1 MTGDK
6 ESHGLAAGAGRAA
19 QPAENAH
26 PRPRTGPI
34 HWLLF
39 NSTCVAASVSLMW
52 LTPVIPLPGLL
63 RGTAFLVSALLIP
76 LALVLVPALLLRH
89 IPHKKPPKLA
99 IAALTVAIVS
109 AVVLAVITRQA
120 SNEQVLQERGRWTEA
135 VVIEVENRK
144 TDKCTLRTGD
154 GREISPQLSEGDGCE
169 AERGR
174 RQGETAPAVLEGSC
188 PFDLRDGDPVLDPRV
203 AVSPDV
209 LPANADALRLNK
221 PLSPAAQAARRD
233 RDGRYGLVSHYR
245 CSPSPVWSTADAI
258 SRTRSRP
265 MPAVGLLDLL

>member
-6 ESHGLAAGAGRAA
+6 DSHGLTAGAGRAA

-99 IAALTVAIVS
+99 PAALTVAIVS

-144 TDKCTLRTGD
+144 TDKCTLRTGN

-169 AERGR
+169 ADWIEPGDKLR
-174 RQGETAPAVLEGSC
+174 VLYDPKGAAGPVEDVDGKLEPGSYGGAIGG
-188 PFDLRDGDPVLDPRV
+188 L
-203 AVSPDV
+203 A
-209 LPANADALRLNK
+209 ALIIAAGTWGCTRLN
-221 PLSPAAQAARRD
+221 RRD
-233 RDGRYGLVSHYR
+233 NK
-245 CSPSPVWSTADAI
+245 
-258 SRTRSRP
+258 
-265 MPAVGLLDLL
+265 